1 LAKAEWLQR
10 RQAELLPVEYF
21 HLVFTLPHELN
32 SLTLSNKKIM
42 LDLLFKVV
50 AETLEAFAE
59 NPQHGLGGKLGFTA
73 VLHTWDQRLLDHF
86 HLHCVVPGGVL
97 SLDGRR
103 FLRAKR
109 GYLFPVGALSQVFR
123 GKYIDRL
130 KRLYANGQLTLPHG
144 VASSRAAKWFFD
156 LVDQLWHKDWVVY
169 SKAPFQ
175 GPEKVLDYLGRY
187 THRVAISNH
196 RIANVEDDRVTFQY
210 RDRRDADKCKL
221 TTIST
226 QEFIRR
232 FLLHVLPNA
241 FRRIRHYGFLANRC
255 KARDLAKCRES
266 LGVLS
271 HPPVPTPESVQDRML
286 RLTGVDITQCPRCK
300 EGHLVRMIELSTRS
314 AGVSGEGLAVA
325 PPFDTS

>member
-1 LAKAEWLQR
+1 MAKAEWLER

-32 SLTLSNKKIM
+32 SLTLFNKKIM

-50 AETLEAFAE
+50 AETLEAFAGH
-59 NPQHGLGGKLGFTA
+59 PRHGLGGKLGFTA

-103 FLRAKR
+103 FLRAKK
-109 GYLFPVGALSQVFR
+109 GYLFPVKALSQVFR

-130 KRLYANGQLTLPHG
+130 KRLYVNGQVTLPHG
-144 VASSRAAKWFFD
+144 IASSRAAKCFFD
-156 LVDQLWHKDWVVY
+156 LVDQLWRKDWVVY

-175 GPEKVLDYLGRY
+175 GPKKVLDYLGRY

-196 RIANVEDDRVTFQY
+196 RIANVEDDRVTFRY

-232 FLLHVLPNA
+232 FLLHVLPNS

-255 KARDLAKCRES
+255 KAQDLSRCREL

-271 HPPVPTPESVQDRML
+271 HPAEPIPESVQDRVL

-300 EGHLVRMIELSTRS
+300 EGHLVRMIELPTPS
-314 AGVSGEGLAVA
+314 AGVSGEGLAIV

>member
-1 LAKAEWLQR
+1 
-10 RQAELLPVEYF
+10 
-21 HLVFTLPHELN
+21 
-32 SLTLSNKKIM
+32 
-42 LDLLFKVV
+42 
-50 AETLEAFAE
+50 
-59 NPQHGLGGKLGFTA
+59 
-73 VLHTWDQRLLDHF
+73 
-86 HLHCVVPGGVL
+86 
-97 SLDGRR
+97 
-103 FLRAKR
+103 
-109 GYLFPVGALSQVFR
+109 LFPVEALSQVFR

-130 KRLYANGQLTLPHG
+130 KRLYGNGQITLPHNI
-144 VASSRAAKWFFD
+144 VSSRNKECFFD

-196 RIANVEDDRVTFQY
+196 RIANVKDGHVTFRY

-221 TTIST
+221 TTISA

-232 FLLHVLPNA
+232 FLLHVLPNS

-255 KARDLAKCRES
+255 KARDLPRCREL
-266 LGVLS
+266 LGVLP
-271 HPPVPTPESVQDRML
+271 HPAEPIPESVQDRVL

-300 EGHLVRMIELSTRS
+300 EGHLVRVIELPTPS
-314 AGVSGEGLAVA
+314 AGVSGDGLPVV